1 MQSMKQ
7 KFTIKKQTGMKKR
20 ENSPGRVI
28 TMNAKTRKRLLAYCV
43 ILGVWTA
50 LAVLVPLFWPFSY
63 SEQNAD
69 IRNQGLSLVHWF
81 GTDKF
86 GRDLFARVWYGAG
99 LSLLVGVSSALINAA
114 AGTVYGALSGYL
126 GGAADMVMMRIADI
140 VSSIPSMIYVILI
153 MLALGSGP
161 GSIILGLCAAGWADM
176 SRIVRGEIM
185 RLKETDFAC
194 AARMEGLSSLRI
206 LFRHLLPNAAG
217 PVLVN
222 LIFLIPQAVFTE
234 SFLSF
239 LGIGIAAPAA
249 SLGTIIQEAR
259 SQMLLCPW
267 QMACPLAV
275 LCVML
280 LCLNAVG
287 TALEERTGSASGYKT
302 VFRRGNS

>member
-1 MQSMKQ
+1 MQKLKQ
-7 KFTIKKQTGMKKR
+7 HFTGKKKKNTKTSQR
-20 ENSPGRVI
+20 RSVRIFGLSAQ
-28 TMNAKTRKRLLAYCV
+28 AKKKLIVCGV
-43 ILGVWTA
+43 ILGIWIA
-50 LAVLVPLFWPFSY
+50 LAVLVPVFWPFSY

-69 IRNQGLSLVHWF
+69 IRNQTMSLTHLF

-99 LSLLVGVSSALINAA
+99 LSLLVGISSALINAA
-114 AGTVYGALSGYL
+114 FGTLCGALSGYL
-126 GGAADMVMMRIADI
+126 GGAADMVLMRIADV

-153 MLALGSGP
+153 MLAVGSGP
-161 GSIILGLCAAGWADM
+161 VSIIAGLCVAGWVDM

-185 RLKETDFAC
+185 RLKETDFAQ
-194 AARMEGLSSLRI
+194 AARMEGLPPMRI
-206 LFRHLLPNAAG
+206 LFRHLLPNALG

-275 LCVML
+275 LCVIL
-280 LCLNAVG
+280 LCLNAAG
-287 TALEERTGSASGYKT
+287 TVLEDCLGRAAGHKILYDQENR
-302 VFRRGNS
+302 

>member
-1 MQSMKQ
+1 
-7 KFTIKKQTGMKKR
+7 MKKR
-20 ENSPGRVI
+20 ENSSGRVI

-114 AGTVYGALSGYL
+114 AGTLYGALSGYL

-287 TALEERTGSASGYKT
+287 TALEERTGSAAGYKT